1 MNSNIFNGNLWNSN
15 FTNLFLSR
23 IVKVTGDNFALISLM
38 WLIIEMGEGAIGV
51 ALLLTVTILPQ
62 ALLGPI
68 ISPLMQKKHLA
79 RWMFYSDIIRA
90 IIIASIPLLY
100 SIGLLKFW
108 LLLIIV
114 IFQSA
119 TGSSYNPASV
129 AIIPQIVIKNHIQ
142 KANAILQSSYEIVTL
157 ISVTVAGFFV
167 SFSIQNT
174 LLITGILFFISAV
187 FARFIKQRNED
198 QEKETKNKD
207 IQKESYIKKLAHGF
221 KLVKNHRLLFAL
233 TLYAIFM
240 NIGLAPWSALSA
252 VFVSEILE
260 SGASVHSLIRGTTAV
275 GALLMGLLLSKVDVQ
290 RYGLLFILAGIVEGL
305 AFLITGLSTF
315 LPIIFICAFIFGMT
329 VSAVNVP
336 ELVIIQT
343 SVSEEDQPQVYAI
356 ITMLSVTLIPISYII
371 SGYLANYIGIGKVI
385 ALGGLIEFLAG
396 VYVLLFSGLAKMKNS
411 VCNERDVSI

>member
-1 MNSNIFNGNLWNSN
+1 MNTSTLKHNLWNSN

-23 IVKVTGDNFALISLM
+23 VVKVTGDNFALISLM

-62 ALLGPI
+62 ALLGPV

-79 RWMFYSDIIRA
+79 SWMFYSDIIRA
-90 IIIASIPLLY
+90 IMIVSIPLLY
-100 SIGLLKFW
+100 SIGLLELW
-108 LLLIIV
+108 LLLIMV

-129 AIIPQIVIKNHIQ
+129 AIIPQIVIKDHIQ

-167 SFSIQNT
+167 SLINVQNT
-174 LLITGILFFISAV
+174 LLVTGILFFISAV
-187 FARFIKQRNED
+187 LARYIKQEIED
-198 QEKETKNKD
+198 KTNVTKND
-207 IQKESYIKKLAHGF
+207 VQKESYIKKLAHGF
-221 KLVKNHRLLFAL
+221 KLVKNHKLLFTL

-260 SGASVHSLIRGTTAV
+260 SGASVYSLIRGTTAV
-275 GALLMGLLLSKVDVQ
+275 GALLMGLLLSKVKVQ

-305 AFLITGLSTF
+305 SFLITGISTF
-315 LPIIFICAFIFGMT
+315 LPIIFVCAFIFGMT

-356 ITMLSVTLIPISYII
+356 ITMLSVTMLPISYII

-396 VYVLLFSGLAKMKNS
+396 VYFLLFSGLAKIGNHVS
-411 VCNERDVSI
+411 NEKDVSI

>member
-1 MNSNIFNGNLWNSN
+1 MNTSTLKHNLWNSN

-23 IVKVTGDNFALISLM
+23 VVKVTGDNFALISLM

-62 ALLGPI
+62 ALLGPV

-90 IIIASIPLLY
+90 IMIVSIPLLY
-100 SIGLLKFW
+100 SIGLLELW
-108 LLLIIV
+108 LLLIMV

-129 AIIPQIVIKNHIQ
+129 AIIPQIVIKDHIQ

-167 SFSIQNT
+167 SLINVQNT
-174 LLITGILFFISAV
+174 LLVTGILFFISAV
-187 FARFIKQRNED
+187 LARYIKQEIED
-198 QEKETKNKD
+198 KTNVTKND
-207 IQKESYIKKLAHGF
+207 VQKESYIKKLAHGF
-221 KLVKNHRLLFAL
+221 KLVKNHKLLFTL

-260 SGASVHSLIRGTTAV
+260 SGASVYSLIRGTTAV
-275 GALLMGLLLSKVDVQ
+275 GALLMGLLLSKVKVQ

-305 AFLITGLSTF
+305 SFLITGISTF
-315 LPIIFICAFIFGMT
+315 LPIIFVCAFIFGMT

-356 ITMLSVTLIPISYII
+356 ITMLSVTMLPISYII

-396 VYVLLFSGLAKMKNS
+396 VYFLLFSGLAKIGNHVS
-411 VCNERDVSI
+411 NEKDVSI

>member
-1 MNSNIFNGNLWNSN
+1 MNTSTLKHNLWNSN

-23 IVKVTGDNFALISLM
+23 VVKVTGDNFALISLM

-62 ALLGPI
+62 ALLGPV

-90 IIIASIPLLY
+90 IMIVSIPLLY
-100 SIGLLKFW
+100 SIGLLELW
-108 LLLIIV
+108 LLLIMV

-129 AIIPQIVIKNHIQ
+129 AIIPQIVIKDHIQ

-167 SFSIQNT
+167 SLINVQNT
-174 LLITGILFFISAV
+174 LLVTGILFFISAV
-187 FARFIKQRNED
+187 LARYIKQEIED
-198 QEKETKNKD
+198 KTNVTKND
-207 IQKESYIKKLAHGF
+207 VQKESYIKKLAHGF
-221 KLVKNHRLLFAL
+221 KLVKNHKLLFTL

-260 SGASVHSLIRGTTAV
+260 SGASVYSLIRGTTAV
-275 GALLMGLLLSKVDVQ
+275 GALLMGLLLSKVKVQ

-305 AFLITGLSTF
+305 SFLITGISTF
-315 LPIIFICAFIFGMT
+315 LPIIFVCAFIFGMT

-356 ITMLSVTLIPISYII
+356 ITMLSVTMLPISYII

-396 VYVLLFSGLAKMKNS
+396 VYFLLFSGLAKIGNPVSNEKN
-411 VCNERDVSI
+411 VSI